1 MGQSRPLSFVLSG
14 PKGTEGNGTWVPTA
28 CGQATGRLT
37 LAPSLPGHPQM
48 WTSVRTVSRTVTSG
62 ACCARTSSAPS
73 PASAPQ
79 ACGLSLAP
87 GRAPPGE
94 TSQSRRMWQE
104 GSVQGEGRLACGAP
118 ASPPASSLPPQMR
131 TNATRSPACVPT
143 AAASIPRAASSV
155 TATGASSPAPLALS
169 ATVSVATHDVYSSPR
184 PTPAPAP
191 SQPCPCLGLE
201 LQASPL
207 ESPPASSSSPSPGS
221 SLSCPLPWMSSICS
235 VPAVCLSGPLP
246 LTPPP

>member
-1 MGQSRPLSFVLSG
+1 MSLVSKLRNSALGLGPSRAVSGLAFQGPCLRPDGFTDPDVGRGTQVLGQSRPLSFVLSG

-87 GRAPPGE
+87 GRAAQG
-94 TSQSRRMWQE
+94 WVCL
-104 GSVQGEGRLACGAP
+104 GVQGPPRGDESKQENVAGRE
-118 ASPPASSLPPQMR
+118 
-131 TNATRSPACVPT
+131 
-143 AAASIPRAASSV
+143 RA
-155 TATGASSPAPLALS
+155 G
-169 ATVSVATHDVYSSPR
+169 
-184 PTPAPAP
+184 
-191 SQPCPCLGLE
+191 
-201 LQASPL
+201 
-207 ESPPASSSSPSPGS
+207 
-221 SLSCPLPWMSSICS
+221 
-235 VPAVCLSGPLP
+235 
-246 LTPPP
+246 